1 MVTKFLRRARKSG
14 SSAPTPI
21 RRAPAS
27 PRRPRSYYLVA
38 GVVLNEEL
46 ERLRALPV
54 FADGPLATRRPEL
67 KVRRAAKRP
76 KRLGFAVPTEFRL
89 QVTAHPGIRL
99 GDILETLLHELVHL
113 HVGRAAEPH
122 AWHGQTFK
130 RALATAM
137 RQAYGIAIRPPSS
150 TRHGTYAEAIERA
163 RSQRDGARSENGRV
177 MSRADDGS
185 PVAERA

>member
-1 MVTKFLRRARKSG
+1 MVTRFLRRATKSEQRVP
-14 SSAPTPI
+14 APPRRTPARAP
-21 RRAPAS
+21 RRA
-27 PRRPRSYYLVA
+27 RSYYLVA
-38 GVVLNEEL
+38 GVALDQEL

-54 FADGPLATRRPEL
+54 FAAGPLATHRPEL
-67 KVRRAAKRP
+67 KVRRAARRP
-76 KRLGFAVPTEFRL
+76 NRLGFAVPTEFRL
-89 QVTAHPGIRL
+89 QVTAHPGIRP

-137 RQAYGIAIRPPSS
+137 KQAYGIAIRPPSS

-163 RSQRDGARSENGRV
+163 RLRTRR
-177 MSRADDGS
+177 RL
-185 PVAERA
+185 

>member
-1 MVTKFLRRARKSG
+1 MIRFLRRATKG
-14 SSAPTPI
+14 GQKG
-21 RRAPAS
+21 APAR
-27 PRRPRSYYLVA
+27 PRRESARPHRGRSYYLVA
-38 GVVLNEEL
+38 GVALDEEL
-46 ERLRALPV
+46 DRLRALPV

-76 KRLGFAVPTEFRL
+76 NRLGFAVPAEFRL
-89 QVTAHPGIRL
+89 QATAYPGIRP

-130 RALATAM
+130 QALATAM
-137 RQAYGIAIRPPSS
+137 RQAYGIAIRLPTS

-163 RSQRDGARSENGRV
+163 RAQA
-177 MSRADDGS
+177 A
-185 PVAERA
+185 